1 MPLELEQADRANG
14 RSLLRKINALH
25 PDVDAALV
33 GGQFFWCT
41 SSGGLSKLH
50 SLLAALEKISSSA
63 KIIRFVPRER
73 YLLLNGYLSNY
84 VSRLS
89 LPSRIK
95 NELALLSCRLA
106 MQGYALVG
114 DIVQMRPAQIIACAM
129 TVPAVRDPEKTASRL
144 EEALGKKGLGL
155 DMRAPHWVR
164 DEGPTVEQMIV
175 QRNLKRVRDAR
186 LPKRLRQTHL
196 HLIT

>member
-1 MPLELEQADRANG
+1 
-14 RSLLRKINALH
+14 
-25 PDVDAALV
+25 
-33 GGQFFWCT
+33 
-41 SSGGLSKLH
+41 
-50 SLLAALEKISSSA
+50 
-63 KIIRFVPRER
+63 
-73 YLLLNGYLSNY
+73 
-84 VSRLS
+84 
-89 LPSRIK
+89 
-95 NELALLSCRLA
+95 